1 MINKKISQPPK
12 VKINKFINT
21 CAVLAVG
28 ISISSCAVLG
38 GANKSIDTAN
48 SAIDNA
54 ESNLK
59 MTQNISN
66 QKFATYSDLPY
77 FGSSYISTR
86 SSENLPTIFQN
97 KVSINQTFSDLS
109 QISFLLHKLIKVPV
123 YVDTAGETGRGNG
136 GQIPVTSISIKD
148 GSIEELLDQIAS
160 KTDTSWS
167 YKNGSVLLS
176 QTETRTFLIKNLP
189 GTTNVSSSTSSQAGV
204 EGSTSGAGGGG
215 GGEAGST
222 GTSSASTTMQQGVT
236 FSHKGDAWG
245 KYEETLKSLL
255 SSIGK
260 VTVNPNHQTITV
272 TDKPSTLLKIG
283 EYIDHQNN
291 MLDKQV
297 RVDVQVIAVDTSAEE
312 NYGVDWT
319 AVFKSLQGG
328 FTIGGM
334 AATAGGSAQVFTPT
348 MITQS
353 FTFTPSAQSSF
364 AGSSLLINA
373 MSAVGKT
380 SEITDTSAVTSNS
393 QPVPI
398 NFTQQISYLASV
410 QTTVSGTTGQGAF
423 QTSLTPGQLTVGFSM
438 NILPVIEGKDNIR
451 LQLAVNI
458 SNLKAMNTF
467 SSGGDEGSTIQLPT
481 VNNRNFMQRVKLKS
495 GSTFVLTNFDDN
507 IDKIFQNGVGS
518 PNWWL
523 FGGGYTAGKYKTRM
537 ILLVTPYIIEG

>member
-1 MINKKISQPPK
+1 MKKIYTTLLSSL
-12 VKINKFINT
+12 ILSGCLT
-21 CAVLAVG
+21 
-28 ISISSCAVLG
+28 SCAVLSG
-38 GANKSIDTAN
+38 SSQSIKNANT
-48 SAIDNA
+48 AIDNA
-54 ESNLK
+54 ESGLK
-59 MTQNISN
+59 NGQNISN

-77 FGSSYISTR
+77 FGSSYIATR

-109 QISFLLHKLIKVPV
+109 QIAYTLHNLIKVPV
-123 YVDTAGETGRGNG
+123 YVDTAGETGKGNG
-136 GQIPVTSISIKD
+136 GQIPITSINLKN

-189 GTTNVSSSTSSQAGV
+189 GTININSSTSSQAGV
-204 EGSTSGAGGGG
+204 EGSSSGSGGTGDSGG
-215 GGEAGST
+215 SSGQA
-222 GTSSASTTMQQGVT
+222 SASTTMQQGVS
-236 FSHKGDAWG
+236 FSHKGDAWS
-245 KYEETLKSLL
+245 KYEETIKSML

-260 VTVNPNHQTITV
+260 VATNPNHQTVTI
-272 TDKPSTLLKIG
+272 TDKPSTMLKVG

-312 NYGVDWT
+312 NYGLDWN

-328 FTIGGM
+328 FTIGGQ
-334 AATAGGSAQVFTPT
+334 AATAGGSAQVFTPS
-348 MITQS
+348 MITQA
-353 FTFTPSAQSSF
+353 FTFTPSADSSF

-373 MSAVGKT
+373 MSATNRT
-380 SEITDTSAVTSNS
+380 SEITDTSATTSNS

-410 QTTVSGTTGQGAF
+410 QTTVSGTTGAGAY
-423 QTSLTPGQLTVGFSM
+423 QTSLSPGQLTVGFSM

-451 LQLAVNI
+451 LQLSVNI

-467 SSGGDEGSTIQLPT
+467 SSGGSEGSTIQLPT
-481 VNNRNFMQRVKLKS
+481 VNNRNFMQKVKLKS

-518 PNWWL
+518 SSWWL